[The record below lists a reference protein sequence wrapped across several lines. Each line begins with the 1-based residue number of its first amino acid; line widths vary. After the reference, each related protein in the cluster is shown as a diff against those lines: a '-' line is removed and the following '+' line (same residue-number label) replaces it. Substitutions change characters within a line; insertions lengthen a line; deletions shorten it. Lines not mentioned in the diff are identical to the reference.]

1 MGHAACTCGQCGSV
15 DEQSSCPTVQQDLQG
30 GIPLESPRFDEV
42 DPWNGLTRTCPFE
55 NNTAEMT
62 FFFLSP
68 AAQHSAQHSDVVG
81 ICWIR
86 LEYVGIHE
94 KMLGI
99 NIYPSKQ
106 TGFMMT
112 YEMSA
117 FAPGSLN
124 SIRPRCDG
132 SPNTWGAL
140 AQQVSA
146 GWCFQHVSTC
156 FKYPSQLWLYWWYD
170 DWWYMMIYDDCWW
183 LMIYD
188 DIWWYMMICDDMWWY
203 LMIHDQIDDIW
214 WYTIRLMRYDNTL
227 WLMIYDDIWWCIMIY
242 DDIWWY
248 MMIYDDIIYDDIWWY
263 MMI

>member
-15 DEQSSCPTVQQDLQG
+15 DEQSSCPTVQQGLQG

-94 KMLGI
+94 KNAWNQHLPIQADWIYDDLWNVCLRTRLVEQHTSKVRRITKHLG
-99 NIYPSKQ
+99 
-106 TGFMMT
+106 GF
-112 YEMSA
+112 SA
-117 FAPGSLN
+117 ASL
-124 SIRPRCDG
+124 
-132 SPNTWGAL
+132 
-140 AQQVSA
+140 
-146 GWCFQHVSTC
+146 GWLVLSTC
-156 FKYPSQLWLYWWYD
+156 FNMFQISFTTVIILV
-170 DWWYMMIYDDCWW
+170 IWW

-188 DIWWYMMICDDMWWY
+188 DIWWYMMIADDWWYMMIYDDWWWYMMICDDIWWY
-203 LMIHDQIDDIW
+203 MMIHDQIDDIW

-227 WLMIYDDIWWCIMIY
+227 WLMIYDDIWWY
-242 DDIWWY
+242 NDIWWY
-248 MMIYDDIIYDDIWWY
+248 MMI
-263 MMI
+263 